1 MGPYRTGWVYIL
13 HCTMMRKHVSDMEQA
28 NAASAAHWLKQG
40 GFSWWRHVANMSNV
54 RQSGGVSETVDVEEC
69 VEKPRGSR
77 SNRKALAAQK
87 NSPEFSDNS
96 SDDEVT

>member
-1 MGPYRTGWVYIL
+1 
-13 HCTMMRKHVSDMEQA
+13 MMRKRVSEMEQT

-40 GFSWWRHVANMSNV
+40 GFSWWCHVTKISNASASDV
-54 RQSGGVSETVDVEEC
+54 RESSDMSETVDVGEH

-96 SDDEVT
+96 SDDEVVPS

>member
-1 MGPYRTGWVYIL
+1 M
-13 HCTMMRKHVSDMEQA
+13 
-28 NAASAAHWLKQG
+28 
-40 GFSWWRHVANMSNV
+40 
-54 RQSGGVSETVDVEEC
+54 SETVDVDEH

-96 SDDEVT
+96 SDDEVVPS